1 MNNLSVGDIIKCA
14 DADDCINTM
23 MVLQK
28 EGIETEFIY
37 EKYGERGLWLEV
49 MEDGRAES

>member
-37 EKYGERGLWLEV
+37 GNTENVGCG
-49 MEDGRAES
+49 